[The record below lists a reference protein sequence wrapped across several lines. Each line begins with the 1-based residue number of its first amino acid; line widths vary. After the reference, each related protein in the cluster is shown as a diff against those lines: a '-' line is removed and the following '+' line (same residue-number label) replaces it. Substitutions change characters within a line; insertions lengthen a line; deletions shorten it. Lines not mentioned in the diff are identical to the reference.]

1 MKQKLSPFGEL
12 MVKST
17 QATCNWVTGPG
28 ARMAVRSGR
37 FVGRQA
43 KSAVNWAREQSQGG
57 GIGRANYGGLRGRV
71 FGKKK
76 MFED

>member
-1 MKQKLSPFGEL
+1 MKRKLSPFGEL
-12 MVKST
+12 MVNST
-17 QATCNWVTGPG
+17 KITYNWAKGPG
-28 ARMAVRSGR
+28 ARMAVQGGK

-43 KSAVNWAREQSQGG
+43 KSVVHWAKEQGQGG
-57 GIGRANYGGLRGRV
+57 GIGRARYGGLRGRV